1 MSEAYRFT
9 SGPYREFRGY
19 VFWNGKPAIIHD
31 DATLE
36 ALKRMPEF
44 ERVQPASEPSVEAEA
59 PEPQR
64 TIKLTECPKCH
75 KSFGFGAATHIK
87 FCKA

>member
-1 MSEAYRFT
+1 MSEVYRFT

-19 VFWNGKPAIIHD
+19 VFCNGKPAIIHD
-31 DATLE
+31 DATIE

-44 ERVQPASEPSVEAEA
+44 ERVSSVEEPKT
-59 PEPQR
+59 PEPAR

-75 KSFGFGAATHIK
+75 KTFGIGAATHIK